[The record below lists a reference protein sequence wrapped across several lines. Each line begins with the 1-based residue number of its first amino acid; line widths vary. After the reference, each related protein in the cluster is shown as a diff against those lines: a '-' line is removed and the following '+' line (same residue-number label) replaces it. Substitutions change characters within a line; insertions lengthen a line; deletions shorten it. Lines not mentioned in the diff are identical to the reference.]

1 MSTVSNKVVSAIEL
15 PGLVNGTGAGERS
28 ARLGER
34 FDLVEHVKVKMSV
47 TLGGAEMPLT
57 KLFALTAGDVV
68 TLDRDVDAPVD
79 VRLHGKLIARGHLVA
94 VGDKFGVRI
103 SEIIAE

>member
-15 PGLVNGTGAGERS
+15 PGLVSSPGAERA

-34 FDLVEHVKVKMSV
+34 FDLVEHVKVKMNV

-57 KLFALTAGDVV
+57 KLFALSSGDVV

-103 SEIIAE
+103 SEIVAE

>member
-15 PGLVNGTGAGERS
+15 PALVSNPSVERGTK
-28 ARLGER
+28 LGER

-47 TLGGAEMPLT
+47 TLGGAELPLT
-57 KLFALTAGDVV
+57 KLFALTAGEVV

-103 SEIIAE
+103 SEIVAE